1 MTPNSQRILLNSNRN
16 VKAQSISSLA
26 DVEML
31 MASSEWTKPAVW
43 LLHALELLCCVDEL
57 LLSRL
62 VSSKKLVA

>member
-1 MTPNSQRILLNSNRN
+1 
-16 VKAQSISSLA
+16 
-26 DVEML
+26 